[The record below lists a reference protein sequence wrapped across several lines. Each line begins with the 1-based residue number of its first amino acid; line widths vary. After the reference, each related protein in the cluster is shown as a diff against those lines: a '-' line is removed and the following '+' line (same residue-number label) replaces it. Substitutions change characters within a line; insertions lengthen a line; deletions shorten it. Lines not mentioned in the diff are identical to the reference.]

1 MLWGQG
7 NRSYVIWWAYLLA
20 TCTLYGQGNT
30 EVMLY
35 DEHTCTLCRQGNT
48 EVMLYNEHTCMLW
61 GQGNTEVILF
71 DEYTCILC
79 RQRNTEIIRWA
90 YLLDMKASKQKL
102 CDMMSIPAGYE
113 GKETQKL
120 CYTMS
125 NAHTMRA
132 RKHRSYYMMLCY
144 TCEVDERSR
153 NPLLLYLHTMWTWKH
168 RHYAIRWANLHAM
181 KAQKHRS
188 YMMSMPAHYEG
199 KETQKLSIQWAN
211 LHPMR
216 ARKHRSY
223 LYNEHTCWIWGQ
235 GNTEVIYTMSK
246 PAPYEARKHTSYL
259 IQWANLHAMWA
270 FPCISMH
277 FHTEVIQWAYCIKG
291 TPGVLRRCLQGTRL
305 SITCVIIFHGLPP
318 VDKRNFWLTCTCL
331 DQSCPVLSWQL
342 TWLKGP

>member
-144 TCEVDERSR
+144 TCEVDEHSR
-153 NPLLLYLHTMWTWKH
+153 NPLLLLYLHTMWTWKH

-199 KETQKLSIQWAN
+199 KETQTLCFMMSKPAPYEGKETQKLSIQWAN
-211 LHPMR
+211 LHAMR

-223 LYNEHTCWIWGQ
+223 LYNE
-235 GNTEVIYTMSK
+235 
-246 PAPYEARKHTSYL
+246 
-259 IQWANLHAMWA
+259 
-270 FPCISMH
+270 
-277 FHTEVIQWAYCIKG
+277 
-291 TPGVLRRCLQGTRL
+291 
-305 SITCVIIFHGLPP
+305 
-318 VDKRNFWLTCTCL
+318 
-331 DQSCPVLSWQL
+331 
-342 TWLKGP
+342 